1 MKSHE
6 KRKRERKTLGGNP
19 TCNSHLSSNNNSATP
34 LLCWWMNQSSDSTRH
49 WDAFLRP
56 TLRMTLILNIPK
68 LIFPPYFID
77 TGSYMAFSKRDNRSL
92 KMDRVSAE
100 LKRRQSGHSVSPSV
114 LPQFHPRLRRT
125 TGLDYVHK
133 NWAAGR
139 NQKEESTVG
148 PDIGQTAGH
157 PITEVNLSLNFPSNL
172 REG

>member
-1 MKSHE
+1 MDESVI
-6 KRKRERKTLGGNP
+6 RLNSTLGR
-19 TCNSHLSSNNNSATP
+19 
-34 LLCWWMNQSSDSTRH
+34 LLAAYAPY
-49 WDAFLRP
+49 DANAKHSKINFHP
-56 TLRMTLILNIPK
+56 N
-68 LIFPPYFID
+68 ID
-77 TGSYMAFSKRDNRSL
+77 TGSYMAFSKRTIARY

>member
-1 MKSHE
+1 MDESVI
-6 KRKRERKTLGGNP
+6 RLNSTLGR
-19 TCNSHLSSNNNSATP
+19 
-34 LLCWWMNQSSDSTRH
+34 LLAAYAPY
-49 WDAFLRP
+49 DANAKHSK
-56 TLRMTLILNIPK
+56 IN
-68 LIFPPYFID
+68 FPPYFID

-125 TGLDYVHK
+125 TRLDYVHK
-133 NWAAGR
+133 NWAGGR